1 MFYLKMCLY
10 MLCGEGGRQ
19 RHKELEITDEN
30 DENKSREVGAG
41 VGQFSDNVEIA
52 EDWWIIIISFYD

>member
-19 RHKELEITDEN
+19 RHIDSEITDEN
-30 DENKSREVGAG
+30 ELREGGAG
-41 VGQFSDNVEIA
+41 VGHFPDNTDIA
-52 EDWWIIIISFYD
+52 ED

>member
-41 VGQFSDNVEIA
+41 VGQFSDNAEIA
-52 EDWWIIIISFYD
+52 ED